1 MAMAQECK
9 LLHSELR
16 DGSDISRCIG
26 RNLAFVEIYKTV
38 SELVRKYDMTPKD
51 LNKLWNEELK
61 LFLYK
66 KDMIMT
72 IKRREI

>member
-1 MAMAQECK
+1 M
-9 LLHSELR
+9 
-16 DGSDISRCIG
+16 
-26 RNLAFVEIYKTV
+26 YKTI
-38 SELVRKYDMTPKD
+38 SELVRKYDMTPRD